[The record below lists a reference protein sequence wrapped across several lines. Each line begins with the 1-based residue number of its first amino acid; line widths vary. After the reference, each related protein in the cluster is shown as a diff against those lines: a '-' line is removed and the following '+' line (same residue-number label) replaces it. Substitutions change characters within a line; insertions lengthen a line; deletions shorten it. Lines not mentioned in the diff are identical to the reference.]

1 MHHLEKEHV
10 KKLVVSDLSEKKTRN
25 GRHRVQSVTSLHF
38 ANFSVRTFEPY
49 HAIDTA
55 AVRTCAK
62 FQIVRIHESEDRE
75 V

>member
-1 MHHLEKEHV
+1 MNHHEKEHV

-25 GRHRVQSVTSLHF
+25 GGQCDVIILQTF
-38 ANFSVRTFEPY
+38 PFEP
-49 HAIDTA
+49 AIDTA

-62 FQIVRIHESEDRE
+62 FQIASIHESEDRE